1 MSYSHLIAA
10 YDLLDDPSVRGAD
23 VAAFLKTISP
33 DALIEVEEVTAERGA
48 TDFLRVIIP
57 GTAGKRAGGAAPTL
71 GVLGRLGGLGARPE
85 QIGFVSDGDGALS
98 AVTIA
103 AKLLAMAERGDH
115 LAGDVIVATHI
126 DPDAPTQPHEPVPF
140 MGSVIE
146 QDVSNE
152 HEVSAEM
159 DAILSIDTTKGNRVC
174 NHKGIA
180 ITPTIAD
187 GWILRVSETLLDIVT
202 RTTGRLPAVM
212 PITMQDITPYGNDVY
227 HVNSIVQPCTATS
240 APVVGVA
247 IVTESAVPGS
257 ATGATDLHDVDQ
269 AVRFAIETAKDF
281 GRGIASFHDAAE
293 LEHLQSLYGPMSVL
307 QTAGAPGPAA

>member
-1 MSYSHLIAA
+1 MSYSHMIAA
-10 YDLLDDPSVRGAD
+10 YDLLDDPAVRGES
-23 VAAFLKTISP
+23 VAAFLRGISP
-33 DALIEVEEVTAERGA
+33 AAQIEVEVVAAEAGT
-48 TDFLRVIIP
+48 TDFLRVVIP
-57 GTAGKRAGGAAPTL
+57 GSQGKRGGGAAPTL
-71 GVLGRLGGLGARPE
+71 GILGRLGGLGARPE

-115 LAGDVIVATHI
+115 LPGDVIVATHI

-140 MGSVIE
+140 MGSVVE

-159 DAILSIDTTKGNRVC
+159 DAILSIDTTKGNRVL

-180 ITPTIAD
+180 ITPTIAA
-187 GWILRVSETLLDIVT
+187 GWILRVSESLLDVLS

-227 HVNSIVQPCTATS
+227 HVNSIVQPCTATG
-240 APVVGVA
+240 APVVGLA

-269 AVRFAIETAKDF
+269 AVRFAIETAKDY
-281 GRGIASFHDAAE
+281 GRGIVSFHAPEE
-293 LEHLQSLYGPMSVL
+293 LARLQDLYGSMGVL
-307 QTAGAPGPAA
+307 QTQGAEA